1 MDPFHAA
8 SDLLAGGRC
17 DLAEPLVKRGLE
29 ADPDSPFGH
38 ALLALCLHHQDRD
51 GAVAEA
57 REAVALGPDQPFCH
71 YVLGM
76 VLLKA
81 RKVPEAEAAARSA
94 LELDPENESHL
105 ALLGHVRVAQK
116 RHAEALALV
125 EQGLRVDPND
135 LNCLNLRIHVLRQ
148 LGRNAEAQLAA
159 REILQRHPEDDLAH
173 VQAGIARRQVFDDAG
188 AQAHFGEA
196 LRLDPTN
203 AAVARAFDE
212 GGGGGAGPLG
222 VLLAGAAFGLL
233 GGVLPWTNAALTE
246 RCLGWLSWI
255 LPPVAVAGVW
265 GRRSRRLPR
274 LLLWGGLLGALL
286 GGSWLA
292 LRSGRLVE
300 ARAAL
305 SVAAVV
311 ALLPGVGSLRGV

>member
-1 MDPFHAA
+1 MDPLHAA
-8 SDLLAGGRC
+8 SELLAGGRS

-38 ALLALCLHHQDRD
+38 ALLALCRHHQDRD

-57 REAVALGPDQPFCH
+57 REAVALGPDLPFCH

-81 RKVPEAEAAARSA
+81 KQVPEAEAAAQVA
-94 LELDPENESHL
+94 LELDPENENHL

-116 RHAEALALV
+116 RHPEALALA

-159 REILQRHPEDDLAH
+159 REILERHPDDDLAH
-173 VQAGIARRQVFDDAG
+173 VQAGIARRQVFDEEG
-188 AQAHFGEA
+188 AHAHFGEA

-203 AAVARAFDE
+203 AAVARAFEE
-212 GGGGGAGPLG
+212 GVGSSATLWLLLIGA
-222 VLLAGAAFGLL
+222 VFGLL
-233 GGVLPWTNAALTE
+233 GGILPWTNAAITE
-246 RCLGWLSWI
+246 RCLRWLTWI
-255 LPPVAVAGVW
+255 LPLVAVAGVW

-286 GGSWLA
+286 AGAWIA
-292 LRSGRLVE
+292 LRGGRLVE
-300 ARAAL
+300 ARSALTAAGI
-305 SVAAVV
+305 V
-311 ALLPGVGSLRGV
+311 ALLPGAGSLRGV